1 VPTVAGGFLVQP
13 STYMR
18 LRAAS
23 LAANIASAS
32 SSSPDGE
39 VEDYRLALPAFLTV
53 TKTTLGPVGS
63 DVGGPFTFAA
73 TNTTDSFSN
82 VTTLTANTAVS
93 AGTATLTTVNTATVM
108 TETLPDAS
116 WVLTAASCI
125 DANAA
130 NSGNPANTNLSTFD
144 PNTLT
149 VSIVAANIR
158 SGAQITCS
166 LTNTRKSAS
175 LVLTKSDAKNITISG
190 STNNYVVTL
199 TNQGPYPADGVILSD
214 VVGTGLI
221 CPAASAVVCS
231 GVVNGAVCPAGPLTI
246 ANLTGA
252 GITVATL
259 PVNGALQFAYTCNVN

>member
-1 VPTVAGGFLVQP
+1 
-13 STYMR
+13 MR

-23 LAANIASAS
+23 LAASITNAS
-32 SSSPDGE
+32 SSAPDGE
-39 VEDYRLALPAFLTV
+39 VEDYRLALPAFITV

-63 DVGGPFTFAA
+63 DVGGPFAFVA

-82 VTTLTANTAVS
+82 VTTLAANTAVS
-93 AGTATLTTVNTATVM
+93 ASTVTLTTVNTATVM
-108 TETLPDAS
+108 TETLPDTS

-130 NSGNPANTNLSTFD
+130 NSGNPASTNLATFD
-144 PNTLT
+144 PTALT

-166 LTNTRKSAS
+166 LTNTRRSAS
-175 LVLTKSDAKNITISG
+175 LILTKTDGKDIATSG
-190 STNNYVVTL
+190 GTNNYVVTL
-199 TNQGPYPADGVILSD
+199 TNQGPFAADGVILSD
-214 VVGTGLI
+214 VVGAGLT
-221 CPAASAVVCS
+221 CPGANAVICS
-231 GVVNGAVCPAGPLTI
+231 GVVNGAICPTGLTI